1 MEASLVGLSN
11 SFPVQCKR
19 RPSGSFWSKRL
30 QNSITSR
37 ITIQEVNNLAS
48 SNPELVEELLR
59 EAELV
64 VKDAP
69 PAVRGD
75 RTQVNS
81 EFRRPFYVH
90 ACSVPKIL

>member
-1 MEASLVGLSN
+1 M
-11 SFPVQCKR
+11 
-19 RPSGSFWSKRL
+19 
-30 QNSITSR
+30 
-37 ITIQEVNNLAS
+37 NNLAS

-81 EFRRPFYVH
+81 EFRRTFYVH

>member
-1 MEASLVGLSN
+1 MVKTITELLN
-11 SFPVQCKR
+11 
-19 RPSGSFWSKRL
+19 FWIL
-30 QNSITSR
+30 
-37 ITIQEVNNLAS
+37 TIQEVNNLAS

-75 RTQVNS
+75 RTQVIS
-81 EFRRPFYVH
+81 DFRSPFYVH

>member
-1 MEASLVGLSN
+1 M
-11 SFPVQCKR
+11 
-19 RPSGSFWSKRL
+19 
-30 QNSITSR
+30 TSR

-64 VKDAP
+64 VRDAP

-81 EFRRPFYVH
+81 EFRSPCNFH
-90 ACSVPKIL
+90 AYSVPKILWHCYIYVPVKSRTLLG

>member
-1 MEASLVGLSN
+1 M
-11 SFPVQCKR
+11 
-19 RPSGSFWSKRL
+19 
-30 QNSITSR
+30 
-37 ITIQEVNNLAS
+37 IQELNNLAS

-81 EFRRPFYVH
+81 EFKCPFHVH
-90 ACSVPKIL
+90 ACSVSKIL

>member
-1 MEASLVGLSN
+1 METSLVGLSN
-11 SFPVQCKR
+11 SFPVQFKR

-81 EFRRPFYVH
+81 DFRRTFYVH
-90 ACSVPKIL
+90 AFSVSKIL